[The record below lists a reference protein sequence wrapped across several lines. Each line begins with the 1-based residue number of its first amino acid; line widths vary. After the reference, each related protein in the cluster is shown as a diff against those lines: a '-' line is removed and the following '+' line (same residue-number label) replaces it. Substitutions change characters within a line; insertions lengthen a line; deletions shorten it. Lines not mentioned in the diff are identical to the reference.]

1 METVEIECRVC
12 GEINAVEV
20 GTWAL
25 GKGVCEQCYALYQDG
40 KVDI

>member
-1 METVEIECRVC
+1 METAEIECSAC
-12 GEINAVEV
+12 DEIKSVEV

>member
-1 METVEIECRVC
+1 MEAVEIECSVC
-12 GEINAVEV
+12 DEFKDVEV

-25 GKGVCEQCYALYQDG
+25 DRGVCEQCYALYQDG

>member
-12 GEINAVEV
+12 GEIKDVEV

-25 GKGVCEQCYALYQDG
+25 DKGVCEQCYALYQDG